1 MKLAQFDYLKR
12 NGHTTPLL
20 LLDDVFDKLD
30 ARRMERIISLVSQER
45 FGQIFVTDT
54 NREYLDAIVRR
65 VGGDYRLFEVEN
77 GCFTKIEE

>member
-1 MKLAQFDYLKR
+1 
-12 NGHTTPLL
+12 
-20 LLDDVFDKLD
+20 
-30 ARRMERIISLVSQER
+30 MERIISLVSQER

-77 GCFTKIEE
+77 GSFAEIGA